1 MYFMYDFIKCP
12 KSFPLGLGHGEG
24 GIHWNSVGG
33 GGGAGSERKESLQI
47 LGLQRL
53 VSLLYM
59 CELNVKNIW

>member
-1 MYFMYDFIKCP
+1 MGGGD
-12 KSFPLGLGHGEG
+12 PLKFCRR
-24 GIHWNSVGG
+24 G

-59 CELNVKNIW
+59 CELNVKNI

>member
-1 MYFMYDFIKCP
+1 M
-12 KSFPLGLGHGEG
+12 GRG
-24 GIHWNSVGG
+24 GSIEILPGG

-59 CELNVKNIW
+59 CELNVKNI

>member
-1 MYFMYDFIKCP
+1 M
-12 KSFPLGLGHGEG
+12 GVG
-24 GIHWNSVGG
+24 GGGG

-59 CELNVKNIW
+59 CELNVKNI

>member
-12 KSFPLGLGHGEG
+12 KSFPLGAGSWG
-24 GIHWNSVGG
+24 GGDPLKFCGG

-59 CELNVKNIW
+59 CELNVKNI

>member
-12 KSFPLGLGHGEG
+12 KSFPLGAGSWE
-24 GIHWNSVGG
+24 VGG

-59 CELNVKNIW
+59 CELNVKNI

>member
-12 KSFPLGLGHGEG
+12 KSFPLGAGSWE
-24 GIHWNSVGG
+24 GG

-47 LGLQRL
+47 LGLLRL

-59 CELNVKNIW
+59 CELNVKNI

>member
-1 MYFMYDFIKCP
+1 M
-12 KSFPLGLGHGEG
+12 G
-24 GIHWNSVGG
+24 GG